1 MKLIKLKILII
12 FLFFWGCAGHSTIS
26 PKILKKGQTYQSI
39 TYSFESVTPVYI
51 YRKGLSNKIDIGFK
65 LGLPYGSGVDFSQLI
80 AKNKKSYYILNW
92 GYSWALNPSYDFTLF
107 KMTPNKRKPGLLSYY
122 GIKGM
127 MIPNGISNN
136 ESMRLGMLI
145 GSYNTG
151 SYGYEIGFFHD
162 FSSMPL
168 ESLFSMQEY
177 NPICNPQNS
186 DGCDYINKPHSINGL
201 PTEFSRLT
209 GFSLRINFPINEKKS
224 KRKKIKNK

>member
-1 MKLIKLKILII
+1 
-12 FLFFWGCAGHSTIS
+12 
-26 PKILKKGQTYQSI
+26 
-39 TYSFESVTPVYI
+39 
-51 YRKGLSNKIDIGFK
+51 
-65 LGLPYGSGVDFSQLI
+65 
-80 AKNKKSYYILNW
+80 
-92 GYSWALNPSYDFTLF
+92 
-107 KMTPNKRKPGLLSYY
+107 
-122 GIKGM
+122 
-127 MIPNGISNN
+127 
-136 ESMRLGMLI
+136 MLI
-145 GSYNTG
+145 GSYNRG

-224 KRKKIKNK
+224 KRKKIRNK